1 MYFILLQL
9 CYQDFQ
15 WVFSVVQKR
24 TWYTLLLHVCAFSM
38 KEKKWFVTVLW
49 DWFFW
54 MVQTHTQRRTLKMS
68 QNLHDF
74 TNNLPSM
81 HSRKMYHT
89 NFKYTSH
96 QATSYMPTFSSLI
109 FQDTVRFP
117 PEALLMCR
125 VWLCFP
131 SLSTSWSHWGFGT
144 CNRGS
149 QPSLWE
155 VLLTRR
161 PRRAEQ
167 LCRVSMTTVLEP
179 HERNTSS
186 WKQT

>member
-15 WVFSVVQKR
+15 WVFSVIQKR
-24 TWYTLLLHVCAFSM
+24 TWYSLLLHVCAFSM

-54 MVQTHTQRRTLKMS
+54 MVHTHTKENFENKPKS
-68 QNLHDF
+68 AWF
-74 TNNLPSM
+74 YNLPSM
-81 HSRKMYHT
+81 HSCKMYRT
-89 NFKYTSH
+89 NFKYTSRR
-96 QATSYMPTFSSLI
+96 ATSYKPTFSFLI

-144 CNRGS
+144 CNWGS

-155 VLLTRR
+155 VVLTRR
-161 PRRAEQ
+161 PRWAEQ

>member
-1 MYFILLQL
+1 
-9 CYQDFQ
+9 
-15 WVFSVVQKR
+15 
-24 TWYTLLLHVCAFSM
+24 
-38 KEKKWFVTVLW
+38 
-49 DWFFW
+49 
-54 MVQTHTQRRTLKMS
+54 MS
-68 QNLHDF
+68 QNPHDF
-74 TNNLPSM
+74 THNLPST

-89 NFKYTSH
+89 NFKYTSR
-96 QATSYMPTFSSLI
+96 QATSYMPTFSFLI

-117 PEALLMCR
+117 PEAQLMCR

-144 CNRGS
+144 CNWGS

-186 WKQT
+186 